1 MNKNKKINREKLKNS
16 QKLNKIFAEGKI
28 KKACKKVAILFRY
41 YVKLY
46 LIAISSNWSGIYI
59 LKFKC

>member
-28 KKACKKVAILFRY
+28 KKACKKLKSWRLDDCDL
-41 YVKLY
+41 YVSLN
-46 LIAISSNWSGIYI
+46 IP
-59 LKFKC
+59 

>member
-16 QKLNKIFAEGKI
+16 QKLNKIFDEGKI
-28 KKACKKVAILFRY
+28 KKACKKVAKLIRY

-46 LIAISSNWSGIYI
+46 LIAISSNQTWICI